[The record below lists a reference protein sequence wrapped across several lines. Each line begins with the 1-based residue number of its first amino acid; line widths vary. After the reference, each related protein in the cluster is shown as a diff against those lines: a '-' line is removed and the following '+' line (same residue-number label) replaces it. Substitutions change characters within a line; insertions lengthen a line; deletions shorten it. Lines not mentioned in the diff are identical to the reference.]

1 MIETRIMSEIMSKV
15 KLDLQRK
22 DDVQLRIFAKEH
34 AAAMVGNVN
43 YPSPVPSLAVFDAA
57 SNSYAEKLDE
67 ISAMETALQ
76 TLRAERNVLRVSL
89 VGNLNSR
96 GSYVDEA
103 SGGDTAKILSAA
115 FAIQA
120 DATTTTSMEKPYEVS
135 ATMGDNP
142 GEIDLSC
149 HAVPKAKSYLI
160 EMRDH
165 SDTAMPGAWQQM
177 KVSTRSSATIG
188 GLISGTRH
196 AFRIRALGP
205 NDLESPW
212 SDEAICMA
220 P

>member
-1 MIETRIMSEIMSKV
+1 MSKV

-22 DDVQLRIFAKEH
+22 DDIQLRIFAKDH
-34 AAAMVGNVN
+34 TAAMVGNMN
-43 YPSPVPSLAVFDAA
+43 YPNPVPSVVTFN
-57 SNSYAEKLDE
+57 SSSESYAVKMDK
-67 ISAMETALQ
+67 ISATETLLQ
-76 TLRAERNVLRVSL
+76 TLRAERDVLRVSL
-89 VGNLNSR
+89 EGNLTSR
-96 GSYVDEA
+96 GIYVDEA

-120 DATTTTSMEKPYEVS
+120 DATPTTSMEKPYEVS

-149 HAVPKAKSYLI
+149 HAIPKAKSYLI

-165 SDTAMPGAWQQM
+165 SDTTTPGVWVQV

-196 AFRIRALGP
+196 AFRMRALGP

>member
-1 MIETRIMSEIMSKV
+1 MKSKFMSKV

-22 DDVQLRIFAKEH
+22 DFVQLLIFTKDH

-43 YPSPVPSLAVFDAA
+43 YTNPVPSPAIFDAA
-57 SNSYAEKLDE
+57 SDRYSAKLDQ
-67 ISAMETALQ
+67 ISATETILQ
-76 TLRAERNVLRVSL
+76 TLRAERDGLRVAL
-89 VGNLNSR
+89 EGNLNSR
-96 GSYVDEA
+96 GIYVDEA

-120 DATTTTSMEKPYEVS
+120 DATSTTSMEKPYEVS

-149 HAVPKAKSYLI
+149 HAMPKAKSYLV
-160 EMRDH
+160 ERRDH
-165 SDTAMPGAWQQM
+165 SDTATPGAWVQV

-196 AFRIRALGP
+196 AFRMRALGP

>member
-1 MIETRIMSEIMSKV
+1 MNPKKSEIMSKV

-22 DDVQLRIFAKEH
+22 DYIQLRTFAKEH
-34 AAAMVGNVN
+34 AAAMLGNVN
-43 YPSPVPSLAVFDAA
+43 YPTPVPSSGIFDAA
-57 SNSYAEKLDE
+57 SDSYAEKLDK
-67 ISAMETALQ
+67 ISATETALQ
-76 TLRAERNVLRVSL
+76 TLRAERDVLRVSL
-89 VGNLNSR
+89 EGNLNSR
-96 GSYVDEA
+96 GTYVDDA
-103 SGGDTAKILSAA
+103 SGGDAAKILSAA
-115 FAIQA
+115 FTVQA
-120 DATTTTSMEKPYEVS
+120 DATPTTSMEKPYEVS

-149 HAVPKAKSYLI
+149 HAMPKAKSYLI
-160 EMRDH
+160 ERRDH
-165 SDTAMPGAWQQM
+165 SDTATPGAWLQV
-177 KVSTRSSATIG
+177 KVSTRSTATIP

>member
-1 MIETRIMSEIMSKV
+1 MSKV

-22 DDVQLRIFAKEH
+22 DHIQLSIFAKEH
-34 AAAMVGNVN
+34 TAAMVGNIN
-43 YPSPVPSLAVFDAA
+43 YINPVPSSAIFDAA
-57 SNSYAEKLDE
+57 SDNYAEKQDK
-67 ISAMETALQ
+67 ISATETILQ
-76 TLRAERNVLRVSL
+76 TLRAERDGLRVSL
-89 VGNLNSR
+89 EGNLNSR
-96 GSYVDEA
+96 GIYVDEA

-120 DATTTTSMEKPYEVS
+120 DATPTTSMEKPYEVS

-149 HAVPKAKSYLI
+149 HAMPKAKSYLI
-160 EMRDH
+160 ERRDH
-165 SDTAMPGAWQQM
+165 SDTATPGVWVQV
-177 KVSTRSSATIG
+177 KVSTRSSATIP
-188 GLISGTRH
+188 GLSSGAKH

>member
-1 MIETRIMSEIMSKV
+1 MSKV

-22 DDVQLRIFAKEH
+22 DYVQLLIFAKDH

-43 YPSPVPSLAVFDAA
+43 YGFPVPDSVIFDAA
-57 SNSYAEKLDE
+57 SNSYAAKLDE
-67 ISAMETALQ
+67 ISAVETALQ
-76 TLRAERNVLRVSL
+76 TLRAERDSLRVSL
-89 VGNLNSR
+89 EGNLNSR
-96 GSYVDEA
+96 GIYVNEA
-103 SGGDTAKILSAA
+103 SGGDMAKILSAA

-120 DATTTTSMEKPYEVS
+120 DATQTTSMEKPYEVS

-142 GEIDLSC
+142 GEIDLGC
-149 HAVPKAKSYLI
+149 HAMAKAKSYLI
-160 EMRDH
+160 ERRDH
-165 SDTAMPGAWQQM
+165 SDTATPGSWVQV

-188 GLISGTRH
+188 GLVSGTRH

-205 NDLESPW
+205 NELESPW